1 MVSQNHQRTPDDLS
15 NRGRIRRNRPVPT
28 ALLIETSPSKTPYN
42 LDMDADALY
51 QDVFDKYAKYVN
63 PNLAR
68 LMGFAGFGIET
79 YGEGCYIFDHE
90 GRKYLDCLGGYGT
103 FALGHRNPR
112 VIAAIK
118 DQLDH
123 LGLSAK
129 AFFTKN
135 AADLAEKLAVLT
147 PGDLQVS
154 FFSNSGT
161 EAVEAALKFAKAS
174 TKRSKIVSTNGSY
187 HGKTI
192 GALSTTGRE
201 KYRKKF
207 EPLMPGVSFV
217 DYGDIDAL
225 VGAIDDQTACF
236 IVEPI
241 QGEGGIIVAP
251 DGYLAAARAACDK
264 HGALLIFDEVQ
275 SGLGRAGYMFA
286 CDYEGVAPDIMTLA
300 KSLGGGIMPLGVTI
314 FTMDIYEKVFGDNP
328 MAHTSTFGGN
338 PLACR
343 AGLVTL
349 EILEEGDL
357 IANSRVLGLRMLE
370 GFQAI
375 QQRYPDLLKEVR
387 GRGLMI
393 GVEFTMD
400 EVGEVMVASLMKLG
414 VCVAYALNNPRV
426 LRFEPPLMITAE
438 QVDFALACFE
448 EGMAET
454 AELLAVLA

>member
-51 QDVFDKYAKYVN
+51 QDVFDKYAKYIN

>member
-1 MVSQNHQRTPDDLS
+1 
-15 NRGRIRRNRPVPT
+15 
-28 ALLIETSPSKTPYN
+28 
-42 LDMDADALY
+42 MDADALY
-51 QDVFDKYAKYVN
+51 QDVFEKYSKYIN

-68 LMGFAGFGIET
+68 LMGFAGFGVET
-79 YGEGCYIFDHE
+79 YGEGCYIYDHE
-90 GRKYLDCLGGYGT
+90 GRKFLDCLGGYGT

-112 VIAAIK
+112 VIAAVK

-135 AADLAEKLAVLT
+135 AADLAEKLAELT

-161 EAVEAALKFAKAS
+161 EAVEAALKFAKAT

-192 GALSTTGRE
+192 GALSVTGRE

-207 EPLMPGVSFV
+207 EPLMPGASFV

-225 VGAIDDQTACF
+225 NLAIDGDTACF

-251 DGYLAAARAACDK
+251 DGYLKAAREACDR

-286 CDYEGVAPDIMTLA
+286 CNYEDVAPDIMTLA

-314 FTMDIYEKVFGDNP
+314 VTMPIYEAVYGDNP

-343 AGLVTL
+343 AGLETL
-349 EILEEGDL
+349 AILEEGEL
-357 IANSRVLGLRMLE
+357 IENSKVLGKRMLD
-370 GFQAI
+370 GFLAI
-375 QQRYPDLLKEVR
+375 QAKYPDLLKEAR

-400 EVGEVMVASLMKLG
+400 EVGEVMVGLLMKLG

-438 QVDFALACFE
+438 QVDFALSSFE
-448 EGMAET
+448 DAMQET
-454 AELLAVLA
+454 AELMAVLA

>member
-1 MVSQNHQRTPDDLS
+1 
-15 NRGRIRRNRPVPT
+15 
-28 ALLIETSPSKTPYN
+28 
-42 LDMDADALY
+42 MDADALY
-51 QDVFDKYAKYVN
+51 QDVFEKYSKYIN

-68 LMGFAGFGIET
+68 LMGFAGFGVET
-79 YGEGCYIFDHE
+79 YGEGCYIYDHE
-90 GRKYLDCLGGYGT
+90 GRKFLDCLGGYGT

-112 VIAAIK
+112 VIAAVK

-135 AADLAEKLAVLT
+135 AADLAEKLAELT

-161 EAVEAALKFAKAS
+161 EAVEAALKFAKAT

-192 GALSTTGRE
+192 GALSVTGRE

-207 EPLMPGVSFV
+207 EPLMPGASFV

-225 VGAIDDQTACF
+225 NLAIDGDTACF

-251 DGYLAAARAACDK
+251 DGYLKAAREACDR

-286 CDYEGVAPDIMTLA
+286 CNYEDVAPDIMTLA

-314 FTMDIYEKVFGDNP
+314 VTMPIYEAEYGDNP

-343 AGLVTL
+343 AGLETL
-349 EILEEGDL
+349 AILEEGEL
-357 IANSRVLGLRMLE
+357 IENSKVLGKRMLD
-370 GFQAI
+370 GFLAI
-375 QQRYPDLLKEVR
+375 QAKYPDLLKEAR

-400 EVGEVMVASLMKLG
+400 EVGEVMVGLLMKLG

-438 QVDFALACFE
+438 QVDFALSSFE
-448 EGMAET
+448 DAMQET
-454 AELLAVLA
+454 AELMAVLA